1 MSIRRRRTRAAASL
15 ALLLSGCG
23 FHLAGD
29 QPLPPALRSV
39 YIDMVDPYRVTAA
52 PVEAALQKR
61 IASRGG
67 ALKSRAGDADVI
79 LRLSDLTQKNEVLSI
94 GTDSKA
100 VEYRLVVSLRYELD
114 RGGRALVPPDSLS
127 VSRDFSFSAQQILAK
142 NAEQDKL
149 NAWLQDEM
157 AELLLLRL
165 EAVLRQAQPSP

>member
-1 MSIRRRRTRAAASL
+1 MKGSGCRL
-15 ALLLSGCG
+15 LFVALLPLMLAACG

-29 QPLPPALRSV
+29 RPLPPALQSV

-52 PVEAALQKR
+52 PVEAALLKR

-67 ALKSRAGDADVI
+67 AVKSRAAEAAVT
-79 LRLSDLTQKNEVLSI
+79 LRLSNLRQNEEVLSI

-100 VEYRLVVSLRYELD
+100 VEYRLIVSLHYELD
-114 RGGRALVPPDSLS
+114 AAGKVLVPADSIS

-149 NAWLQDEM
+149 NAWLQDEV

-165 EAVLRQAQPSP
+165 EAVLRQTPAGP

>member
-1 MSIRRRRTRAAASL
+1 MVL
-15 ALLLSGCG
+15 GLLLAGCG
-23 FHLAGD
+23 FHLAGER
-29 QPLPPALRSV
+29 PLPSELQSV

-61 IASRGG
+61 IVSRGG
-67 ALKSRAGDADVI
+67 TVKSRARDAHVT
-79 LRLSDLTQKNEVLSI
+79 LRLSELQQKQQVLAI

-100 VEYRLVVSLRYELD
+100 VEYRLIVSLHYELD
-114 RGGRALVPPDSLS
+114 AGDKVLIAPDSLS

-149 NAWLQDEM
+149 NDWLQDEI

-165 EAVLRQAQPSP
+165 EASLLQHPDVHS

>member
-1 MSIRRRRTRAAASL
+1 MNVRRAALTLS
-15 ALLLSGCG
+15 LLLAGCG
-23 FHLAGD
+23 FHLAGER
-29 QPLPPALRSV
+29 PLPPTLQSL

-67 ALKSRAGDADVI
+67 TVKSRAEDASAT
-79 LRLSDLTQKNEVLSI
+79 LRLSDLVQRQEVLSI

-100 VEYRLVVSLRYELD
+100 VEYRLIVSLRYELD
-114 RGGRALVPPDSLS
+114 AGNRVLIAPDSLS

-142 NAEQDKL
+142 NAEQAKL
-149 NAWLQDEM
+149 NNWLQDEL

-165 EAVLRQAQPSP
+165 EAQVKLPADTSP

>member
-1 MSIRRRRTRAAASL
+1 
-15 ALLLSGCG
+15 
-23 FHLAGD
+23 
-29 QPLPPALRSV
+29 
-39 YIDMVDPYRVTAA
+39 VTAA
-52 PVEAALQKR
+52 PVETALQKR

-67 ALKSRAGDADVI
+67 VVKSRAGDAAVT
-79 LRLSDLTQKNEVLSI
+79 LRLSDLQQKNEVLSI

-100 VEYRLVVSLRYELD
+100 VEYRLVVSVHYEVD
-114 RGGRALVPPDSLS
+114 AAGKVLVPADSIN

-165 EAVLRQAQPSP
+165 EAVLQQPAPAP